1 MYVPL
6 SGFFIHQVNMSSLS
20 SQVIYHANNNF
31 RGKSP
36 PLLLCSYA
44 TVIDRYTW
52 IEKDSCKY
60 VKISIKQ
67 QLLLKIYQ
75 SKQVISLHS
84 LK

>member
-1 MYVPL
+1 MYL
-6 SGFFIHQVNMSSLS
+6 SQAFLFIKLTCQVY
-20 SQVIYHANNNF
+20 QVKLFIMLTTII
-31 RGKSP
+31 RDKSP
-36 PLLLCSYA
+36 PLLLSSYA